1 MNQDKRSKFK
11 REIDYFGLDIK
22 CGILILLI
30 DIADI
35 LDSFKLFITDYII
48 NAK

>member
-1 MNQDKRSKFK
+1 MDQKRIDKIK
-11 REIDYFGLDIK
+11 REFKYFELDIK

-35 LDSFKLFITDYII
+35 FDSFKLFITDYII
-48 NAK
+48 NVK